1 MPELHDQTQP
11 CMRAIEHQ
19 RSQTGMN
26 KRPTQVHLG
35 FFPSEEY
42 AARAY
47 DRASINKGAKETGGK
62 ITTNFEVSDYSEEI
76 DLLRRV
82 SQTDLVAALSTE
94 M

>member
-1 MPELHDQTQP
+1 ML
-11 CMRAIEHQ
+11 I
-19 RSQTGMN
+19 
-26 KRPTQVHLG
+26 QVHLG

-76 DLLRRV
+76 DLLRRI